1 MSERR
6 MRDFSIKFDEFGE
19 VSAVIDDLIYDGLN
33 LEMIRKE
40 FNKEGRSDED
50 VVDDVIACLISYMM
64 VGNNAEKLTGKVA
77 DQRTG
82 MKMKNRLKIIG
93 VKTSPEANADIT
105 LPRSA
110 LAFLPPYYLLRLLF
124 EDKLQNQTSSVIP
137 IRYKDLA
144 FSGVPEI
151 WNMNGYQ
158 TFHKE
163 FNELIDTNT
172 KKKSNKVTDGNTKEK
187 EREQWV
193 TIAQNGYS
201 ADTVVKELMENTLK
215 MNPEEVEFNHV
226 REGIIQIIRIYDE
239 NFYPHEDVDK
249 SMEINGPL
257 SKRMRMTST
266 DTEIDEEGEIED

>member
-6 MRDFSIKFDEFGE
+6 MRDFSVKFDEFGE
-19 VSAVIDDLIYDGLN
+19 VSAVIDDLTYDGLN

-40 FNKEGRSDED
+40 FNKEGRSDGD
-50 VVDDVIACLISYMM
+50 VVDDVVACLISYMM

-93 VKTSPEANADIT
+93 VKTSPEANTDIT

-124 EDKLQNQTSSVIP
+124 EDKLQNQTSSDIP

-144 FSGVPEI
+144 FSGIPEI

-163 FNELIDTNT
+163 FNDLIDINM
-172 KKKSNKVTDGNTKEK
+172 KKKSNKMTDGNTKEK
-187 EREQWV
+187 DREQWV
-193 TIAQNGYS
+193 KIAQNGYS

-239 NFYPHEDVDK
+239 DFYPHKDVDK
-249 SMEINGPL
+249 SMETNGPL
-257 SKRMRMTST
+257 SKKMRMTST
-266 DTEIDEEGEIED
+266 EAEIDEEGEIED

>member
-6 MRDFSIKFDEFGE
+6 MRDFSIKFDGFEE
-19 VSAVIDDLIYDGLN
+19 VSAVIDDLVYDGLN
-33 LEMIRKE
+33 LEMIRRE
-40 FNKEGRSDED
+40 FNKEGRSDKD

-64 VGNNAEKLTGKVA
+64 VGNNTEKLTGKVT

-82 MKMKNRLKIIG
+82 MKMKNRLKTIG
-93 VKTSPEANADIT
+93 IKSSPETNTDIT

-158 TFHKE
+158 MFHKE
-163 FNELIDTNT
+163 YNDLIDTNM
-172 KKKSNKVTDGNTKEK
+172 KKKSNRVRDDNTKET

-201 ADTVVKELMENTLK
+201 ADVVVKEFMENTLK

-226 REGIIQIIRIYDE
+226 REGIIQIIRIYDNE
-239 NFYPHEDVDK
+239 FYPYEEVGNPL
-249 SMEINGPL
+249 ETRGPL
-257 SKRMRMTST
+257 SKRMRMNST
-266 DTEIDEEGEIED
+266 DIEVDEEGEIED